1 MIILDLES
9 APLPDD
15 QLALVKPEF
24 TPAANLR
31 DPEKIKANVAEKEA
45 AWLERAAL
53 SPLTGRILA
62 IGLLDTYEK
71 LDASEAVQILVGP
84 EKDILEGVWYAWA
97 AGSRFAGFNVK
108 EFDFRFMA
116 IRSRILGIPV
126 PDDLFAGRYWNPRII
141 DLMEVFCCFSRDTSG
156 FSLDAICRACGL
168 PGKLPGMTG
177 ADFARVFTEDK
188 EKALVYLRA
197 DLAATAALAARLGVA

>member
-1 MIILDLES
+1 MIVIDCETS
-9 APLPDD
+9 ALPDK
-15 QLALVKPEF
+15 QLNLVKPTFEADKRL
-24 TPAANLR
+24 T
-31 DPEKIKANVAEKEA
+31 DPEKIKASIAEKEA

-108 EFDFRFMA
+108 EFDFRFME
-116 IRSRILGIPV
+116 IRSRILNVPV
-126 PDDLFAGRYWNPRII
+126 PDDLHEGRYWNKRII
-141 DLMEVFCCFSRDTSG
+141 CLQELFCAYSRDVSG

-168 PGKLPGMTG
+168 GQKPEGVTGK
-177 ADFARVFTEDK
+177 DFAKLFETDR
-188 EKALVYLRA
+188 EKALEYLRN
-197 DLAATAALAARLGVA
+197 DLLLTQKLAQRLGIQ